1 MDPDSERSSVA
12 LRRLVNGYQITQAI
26 HVATTLGIADLLAG
40 GPRSS
45 DDLAAE
51 TGAHPGA
58 LYRLMRALAGAG
70 VFRETE
76 GRRFALT
83 GLGDCLR
90 ADGPDSLAGWTAF
103 VGEPYHW
110 QVWGDLLHSVQTGET
125 AFHHVHGTDPWTY
138 RARHPESSARFDRA
152 MASLSRQV
160 AAAVLAA
167 YDFGRFGT
175 VVDIAGGSGT
185 FLAAILA
192 RHATMRG
199 ILFDLPHVVAGAGP
213 ILAAAGVVGRCTIVE
228 GSFFEAVP
236 PGGDAYV
243 LKAILHDWDDE
254 DCVRILQTCRQAM
267 TGGRR
272 SWRLSGSWARRTK
285 TRMASSRTS
294 TCLPRPGDGSGP
306 RRNTARSSP
315 PLDSSSPASR
325 RARAGQAFSRA
336 LPHNTPHTHRLAMPP
351 GRSQA

>member
-1 MDPDSERSSVA
+1 MDRGSERRSEA

-45 DDLAAE
+45 DDLAGE

-76 GRRFALT
+76 GRRFALAD
-83 GLGDCLR
+83 LGDYLR
-90 ADGPDSLAGWTAF
+90 SDGPDSLAGWTAF

-160 AAAVLAA
+160 AAAVLEA

-185 FLAAILA
+185 FLAAILG

-199 ILFDLPHVVAGAGP
+199 VLFDLPHVVAGAGP
-213 ILAAAGVVGRCTIVE
+213 ILAAMGVAHRCTVVE
-228 GSFFEAVP
+228 GSFFDAVP

-243 LKAILHDWDDE
+243 LKAILHDWNDE
-254 DCVRILQTCRQAM
+254 DCVRILQTCRRAM
-267 TGGRR
+267 TGGAALLAVERELGLPNECPDGKFSDLNMLAATGGR
-272 SWRLSGSWARRTK
+272 ERTPEEYSALFSAAGFRFAGFTPSASGTGVFEGVA
-285 TRMASSRTS
+285 A
-294 TCLPRPGDGSGP
+294 
-306 RRNTARSSP
+306 
-315 PLDSSSPASR
+315 
-325 RARAGQAFSRA
+325 
-336 LPHNTPHTHRLAMPP
+336 
-351 GRSQA
+351 

>member
-1 MDPDSERSSVA
+1 MDRASARSSVA

-26 HVATTLGIADLLAG
+26 HVATTLGIADLLAD

-45 DDLAAE
+45 DELARA

-58 LYRLMRALAGAG
+58 LYRLLRALAGAG
-70 VFRETE
+70 VFREE
-76 GRRFALT
+76 DGHRFSLT
-83 GLGDCLR
+83 DLGDCLR
-90 ADGPDSLAGWTAF
+90 SDAPDSLAGWTAF

-125 AFHHVHGTDPWTY
+125 AFHHVHGMDPWTY
-138 RARHPESSARFDRA
+138 RARHPERSARFDRA

-199 ILFDLPHVVAGAGP
+199 VLFDLPHVVAGAGP
-213 ILAAAGVVGRCTIVE
+213 ILAGAGVAGRCTVVE

-254 DCVRILQTCRQAM
+254 DCVRILQTCRTAM
-267 TGGRR
+267 TGGASLLAVERELGLPNESPDGKFSDLNMLAATGGR
-272 SWRLSGSWARRTK
+272 ERTPEEYGALFATAGFRFVGFTPSASGTGVFEGVA
-285 TRMASSRTS
+285 A
-294 TCLPRPGDGSGP
+294 
-306 RRNTARSSP
+306 
-315 PLDSSSPASR
+315 
-325 RARAGQAFSRA
+325 
-336 LPHNTPHTHRLAMPP
+336 
-351 GRSQA
+351 